1 ANLQAPSLTGRS
13 SDRQD
18 ARMTTGTARA
28 NGIEI
33 FYETH
38 GDPEGGE
45 PLLLVMGLGA
55 QLIAWPD
62 ELVEALVDRGF
73 FVVRYDNRDVGLS
86 TKFDDAGGDF
96 LAAFA
101 ALSAGQEVE
110 VAYRLADMAADGM
123 GLLDH
128 L

>member
-1 ANLQAPSLTGRS
+1 MTL
-13 SDRQD
+13 
-18 ARMTTGTARA
+18 MTTGAAPA

-38 GDPEGGE
+38 GDPGGE
-45 PLLLVMGLGA
+45 PLLLVMDLGA

-62 ELVEALVDRGF
+62 ELVDALVDRGF

-86 TKFDDAGGDF
+86 TKIAGEGGDF

-101 ALSAGQEVE
+101 ALSAGEE
-110 VAYRLADMAADGM
+110 VAVAYKLSDMAADGI
-123 GLLDH
+123 
-128 L
+128 